1 MDHAFGGR
9 REDLRLITGQ
19 GVYAADRSLPGEVH
33 GAFLRAD
40 RAHAEIVSIDTE
52 AARSAPG
59 VLAILTGA
67 DTREAGFGSASPL
80 AAYPGR
86 GGEKIKAPRRQV
98 LAEDRVRFV
107 GQEVAFVVAET
118 QAQAQEAA
126 EMIVVDYRDL
136 PAVVDAEAAIA
147 PDAQLLYP
155 DAGSNLCFDFEY
167 GDEAAAAAAID
178 GATHV
183 TRLKL
188 DVPRLV
194 GSPMEPKSALASFD
208 PATELY
214 DLYVP
219 TQGMTLMR
227 ESLSTGTGIPES
239 AIRVHAQDVGGGF
252 GVRTEGYSEYCTV
265 MLAAKKVGRPVK
277 WSGTRS
283 ETFVSDHHGRA
294 ATLYGELALDAEG
307 NFTGLRVR
315 WVVHAG
321 GYLSQAGPL
330 INTLPPGS
338 HAVNLYRIPN
348 VYGRHQLALT
358 NTTPTTAYRGAGRPN
373 VSYLVERLVE
383 EAARE
388 TGRDRIELRRRNLIP
403 AEAFPYKIATGAE
416 YDSGDPEGLLNIAL
430 EQSSWDEFAKRR
442 DESKQR
448 GMLRGIAC
456 SVFVEPAGGGRSSQ
470 EEGAIKF
477 GESGAPQIFS
487 TSGPSGQGHE
497 TAYPEIVARV
507 FGVDPLTI
515 ENRSSDPDGPAL
527 KGDGTIG
534 SRSTML
540 QGSALHVTALE
551 VVRKGR
557 DLAAR
562 HFEADADDVE
572 FLNGEYAVR
581 GTDLTISLYG
591 LARDNPGALDTVA
604 GVNTH
609 RTFPSGAH
617 VAEVEVDPET
627 GVVTILDYVAVDDAG
642 RVLNHTLV
650 EGQVHG
656 GIVQGLGQVLT
667 EQCVYDPVSGQLMT
681 GSFMDYAMP
690 RAEDVGS
697 FRLFDHSVPS
707 PNNPLGVKGV
717 GEAGTT
723 GAVPTL
729 ANAVLDA
736 LRPVGIHH
744 LDLPY
749 TPGRIWRAIDS
760 VGSQD

>member
-1 MDHAFGGR
+1 MDKVFQGR
-9 REDLRLITGQ
+9 REDARLVTGQ
-19 GVYAADRSLPGEVH
+19 GLYAADRALPNQAH
-33 GAFLRAD
+33 GCFLRAD
-40 RAHAEIVSIDTE
+40 RAHATIRAIHLDD
-52 AARSAPG
+52 ARAVPG

-67 DTREAGFGSASPL
+67 DTKAAGFRSPSPL

-86 GGEKIKAPRRQV
+86 GGEKIKVPRRQV

-118 QAQAQEAA
+118 AAQAQEAV
-126 EMIVVDYRDL
+126 EKIVVDYDDL
-136 PAVVDAEAAIA
+136 DAVMDAEQALG
-147 PDAQLLYP
+147 AQATLLYP
-155 DAGSNLCFDFEY
+155 DLGTNLAFDFDY
-167 GDEAAAAAAID
+167 GNEDATAAAI
-178 GATHV
+178 ASAAHV
-183 TRLKL
+183 TQLTL

-194 GSPMEPKSALASFD
+194 GNPMEPKNGIASYD
-208 PATELY
+208 AAADRY
-214 DLYVP
+214 DLYLP

-227 ESLSTGTGIPES
+227 ESLSTGTGIPEDR
-239 AIRVHAQDVGGGF
+239 IVIHTQDVGGGF
-252 GVRTEGYSEYCTV
+252 GVRTEGYSEYCTL
-265 MLAAKKVGRPVK
+265 MLAAKTVGRPVK
-277 WSGTRS
+277 WQGSRS

-294 ATLYGELALDAEG
+294 AKLFGELALDADCH
-307 NFTGLRVR
+307 FTALRVR

-348 VYGRHQLALT
+348 VYGRHLLALT

-388 TGRDRIELRRRNLIP
+388 TGLDRIELRKRNLIP
-403 AEAFPYKIATGAE
+403 KEAFPYKIATGAE
-416 YDSGDPEGLLNIAL
+416 YDSGDPAGLLSIAL
-430 EQSSWDEFAKRR
+430 KEADWNGFAQRRAQST
-442 DESKQR
+442 ES
-448 GMLRGIAC
+448 GLLRGIAC
-456 SVFVEPAGGGRSSQ
+456 SVFVEPAGGGRNAL

-477 GESGAPQIFS
+477 GESGTPQLFS

-497 TAYPEIVARV
+497 TAYPEIVGRV

-515 ENRSSDPDGPAL
+515 ENRSGDPNGPAL

-540 QGSALHVTALE
+540 QGGALFVTAQE
-551 VVRKGR
+551 VLRKGR
-557 DLAAR
+557 ELAAT
-562 HFEADADDVE
+562 HFEADVGDIA
-572 FLNGEYAVR
+572 FANGAYAVS
-581 GTDLTISLYG
+581 GTDLSVTLYE
-591 LARDNPGALDTVA
+591 LARTNPGALDA
-604 GVNTH
+604 QQGIPSH

-627 GVVTILDYVAVDDAG
+627 GTVRVLDYVAVDDAG

-656 GIVQGLGQVLT
+656 GIMQGLGQVLT
-667 EQCVYDPVSGQLMT
+667 EQCLYDAGGQLVT

-690 RAEDVGS
+690 RADDIGPL
-697 FRLFDHSVPS
+697 RLFDHSSPS

-736 LRPVGIHH
+736 LRSVGVDR

-749 TPGRIWRAIDS
+749 TPARLWNAIEAARTTA
-760 VGSQD
+760 